1 MNIAKWKIGY
11 LERGVV
17 KYQNIWWSG
26 QPSEREA
33 ATVIKSRVLQARTLQ
48 EGGSIETPLERDDA
62 VVLPRYHGIEIVEI
76 ELADESICSES
87 THILVVD
94 DNKDSRET
102 LAAVLR
108 IWNHSVAE
116 AEDGPTCLKIA
127 SASAPD
133 VILLDIGMPHMDG
146 FEVARQLR
154 ELPQLARTRIIAVT
168 AYGTAADKQ
177 RAARAGFDE
186 HFTKPVALEALR
198 YQLFPKTPSVN

>member
-1 MNIAKWKIGY
+1 MNISKWKVGY

-33 ATVIKSRVLQARTLQ
+33 ATVIKARAMQ
-48 EGGSIETPLERDDA
+48 DQSASAPVEPHDA
-62 VVLPRYHGIEIVEI
+62 VSLTRYHGIEVVEI
-76 ELADESICSES
+76 ELADESITSE
-87 THILVVD
+87 TTRILVVD

-108 IWNHSVAE
+108 IWNHSVEE
-116 AEDGPTCLKIA
+116 AEDGPSCLKLA
-127 SASAPD
+127 SASSPD

-168 AYGTAADKQ
+168 AYGSTADKQ

-186 HFTKPVALEALR
+186 HFTKPVSLDVLR
-198 YQLFPKTPSVN
+198 YQLFPKVTAVNN